1 MIAIPQLLKQRIMRK
16 MQTAFDQLIFDAGEV
31 LRSKLMRAD
40 LTIIWYRKYWRR
52 MQRQLLAKGITEFTS
67 EIGRQYLSGQFG
79 ESDYAKLPKGSKD
92 IVKIVN
98 VLCEFYDTG
107 TLAGRKERIILDGV
121 IGDQMCQFTAH
132 LASLRLKTSTI
143 REREH
148 YLSRFLFHLKGKGL
162 TSMSEVH
169 QSVILDYLKTLDE
182 RFPTVAH
189 MTLTAIRTF
198 LKYLFEQGILEVDT
212 SLCVPKDNYRKQAK
226 IPSVF
231 KPEEIQRVIGT
242 IDRSRPCGKRDVA
255 IVLLAARL
263 GLRASDIAGLKFENL
278 LWEKSTISLCQY
290 KTARELELPLLAEV
304 GEAII
309 EYLKYGRP
317 VSGEPFVFLTGH
329 SPFGRMYGSG
339 ITCAVRR
346 VFLASGVIIGNRH
359 HGPHALRHSL
369 ASLLL
374 EQSTA
379 MPVIT
384 EVLGHE
390 NSRSTKFYLRID
402 LASMKQCMLD
412 VPPVPDDF
420 YDQKGGYFYA

>member
-1 MIAIPQLLKQRIMRK
+1 MIAMSQLLKNNIMRK
-16 MQTAFDQLIFDAGEV
+16 TQNAFDQLIFDAGEV
-31 LRSKLMRAD
+31 LRNKLLRAD
-40 LTIIWYRKYWRR
+40 QTVIWYCKYWRR
-52 MQRQLLAKGITEFTS
+52 MQRQLSAKGITVFTS
-67 EIGRQYLSGQFG
+67 DIGRQYLSSQFG
-79 ESDYAKLPKGSKD
+79 ESDYATLPKRSKD
-92 IVKIVN
+92 IIKIVN

-107 TLAGRKERIILDGV
+107 TLAGHKERITLDGAF
-121 IGDQMCQFTAH
+121 GDQMRQFAAH
-132 LASLRLKTSTI
+132 MVSLRLKKSTI

-162 TSMSEVH
+162 TSISEVH
-169 QSVILDYLKTLDE
+169 QFVILDYLKTLDA

-189 MTLTAIRTF
+189 MTLTSIRVF
-198 LKYLFEQGILEVDT
+198 FKYLFEHGILEADLA
-212 SLCVPKDNYRKQAK
+212 LCVPKDNYRKQARL
-226 IPSVF
+226 PSVF
-231 KPEEIQRVIGT
+231 KADEIQRVIGT
-242 IDRSRPCGKRDVA
+242 IDRSGPCGKRDFA

-278 LWEKSTISLCQY
+278 LWERSIISFCQY
-290 KTARELELPLLAEV
+290 KTDRKLELPLLAEV
-304 GEAII
+304 GDAII
-309 EYLKYGRP
+309 EYLKHGRP
-317 VSGEPFVFLTGH
+317 VSGEPFVFLTGR

-339 ITCAVRR
+339 ISCAVRR
-346 VFLASGVIIGNRH
+346 VFLASGVNIGKRH

-390 NSRSTKFYLRID
+390 NSRSTKYYLRID

-420 YDQKGGYFYA
+420 YNQKGGCFYA